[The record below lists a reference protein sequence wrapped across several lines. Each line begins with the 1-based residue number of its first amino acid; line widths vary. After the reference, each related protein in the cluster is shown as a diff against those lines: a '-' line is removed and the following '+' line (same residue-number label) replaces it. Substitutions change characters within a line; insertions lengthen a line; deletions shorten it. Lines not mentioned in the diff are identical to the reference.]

1 MNQLYIHSIIKIREW
16 DKTNSIEYNRA
27 DRNIKDSAKS
37 QNESI
42 GQDKLVLSLWF
53 LKIAKRFKGIFA
65 LKTEDSL
72 KV

>member
-16 DKTNSIEYNRA
+16 DKTNSFEYNRA
-27 DRNIKDSAKS
+27 DRNDKDTAKN

-42 GQDKLVLSLWF
+42 GQDKPVLSLWL

-65 LKTEDSL
+65 LKAEDSL
-72 KV
+72 EV

>member
-27 DRNIKDSAKS
+27 DRINKDTAKS

-42 GQDKLVLSLWF
+42 GQDKLVLSL
-53 LKIAKRFKGIFA
+53 
-65 LKTEDSL
+65 
-72 KV
+72 

>member
-27 DRNIKDSAKS
+27 DRKNKD
-37 QNESI
+37 Q
-42 GQDKLVLSLWF
+42 
-53 LKIAKRFKGIFA
+53 
-65 LKTEDSL
+65 L